1 MSPFDFSRLEEEARQ
16 QASETARFCDLGLTA
31 EQVEAV
37 LSSKHGMTCLL
48 LQEFNRSTMRGSAPH
63 AFIKALWIF
72 EEYGRDT
79 SYGAVAAALE
89 VTKDTAKEYLRE
101 ARSAVRSA
109 LGVEI
114 LAEGDYVRLVVAN
127 DAHERAQ
134 RVLAVFKQQVEPALK
149 KLEACAIS
157 LTKSGSP
164 VALSARAQAILQASK
179 VQEAA

>member
-1 MSPFDFSRLEEEARQ
+1 MSPFDFSKLEEEARQ
-16 QASETARFCDLGLTA
+16 QSSEAAKFYDLGLTA
-31 EQVEAV
+31 EQVESV
-37 LSSKHGMTCLL
+37 LASKHGMTCLL
-48 LQEFNRSTMRGSAPH
+48 LQEFKRSTMRGSVAH
-63 AFIKALWIF
+63 SFIKALWIF

-101 ARSAVRSA
+101 ARAAVRSA

-179 VQEAA
+179 IQEAV